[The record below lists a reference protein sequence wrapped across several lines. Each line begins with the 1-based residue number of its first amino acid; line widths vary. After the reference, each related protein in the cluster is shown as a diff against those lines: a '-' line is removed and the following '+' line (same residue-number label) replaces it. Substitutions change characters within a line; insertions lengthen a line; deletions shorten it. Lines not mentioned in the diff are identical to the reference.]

1 MIEGT
6 TMTVSEKQK
15 SRLDELKS
23 YQQSFNDME
32 VFTSEHVDELQYM
45 AEQFPQ
51 YSELNR
57 IALWIQFHLNGWEVT
72 DIKYVSG
79 FNTFAADGRSVSKGA
94 HGLWIYAPLVKAK
107 KEIGSSTAVTVSST
121 HNETPTGKAQIFGFV
136 PAAVFADIQTE
147 ISDVEKWN
155 KAKVRREKERAEKWA
170 ASQKK
175 YKYHFSNESFS
186 NPRSTNEQ
194 YIPKSV
200 SDAMATLGITIL
212 ESSIAKAS
220 YRALSKVNHPDHGGD
235 VDLMKKI
242 NLAYST
248 IEKYLEPKNK

>member
-1 MIEGT
+1 
-6 TMTVSEKQK
+6 MTVSEKQQ

-32 VFTSEHVDELQYM
+32 TFTSEHVDELAYM
-45 AEQFPQ
+45 ATQFPQ

-57 IALWIQFHLNGWEVT
+57 IALWIQFHLNCWKIT
-72 DIKYVSG
+72 DIKDVSG

-94 HGLWIYAPLVKAK
+94 HGLWIYAPLVGKAK
-107 KEIGSSTAVTVSST
+107 KKDGSSTDVTVSGS
-121 HNETPTGKAQIFGFV
+121 HNETHTGKTQIFGFV

-147 ISDVEKWN
+147 ISDAEKWN

-170 ASQKK
+170 LNQKK
-175 YKYHFSNESFS
+175 YRYNFSSESSS

-200 SDAMATLGITIL
+200 SDAMAVLGITIL

-220 YRALSKVNHPDHGGD
+220 YRALSKINHPDHGGD

-248 IEKYLEPKNK
+248 IEKYLEPKNKNN